1 MTKGYF
7 YEKYETSS
15 APLLL
20 CSSVALAADNEQS
33 KGFYVQADLGYA
45 WEKLINDSDNAKYK
59 NKALH
64 PRFSLGYDFGQ
75 WRLAF
80 DYSRYKPLRKDAHSS
95 TPPNPIFKTE
105 YNTHNKVKSE
115 TFGIAAI
122 YDFET
127 KSPIKPYIGARLS
140 VNHITID
147 FSDDGYIANKT
158 SSSVPSQILP
168 PGFPSLGPNQTVN
181 FATTTN
187 HISLTRVG
195 VGAIVGVS
203 YEITKNLA
211 LDLAYHYDDWGKLEK
226 NKIRTYEVSTGLRFT
241 F

>member
-7 YEKYETSS
+7 YEKYKTSS

-20 CSSVALAADNEQS
+20 CSSAALAADNEQS

-45 WEKLINDSDNAKYK
+45 WEKLTNDSVNAKYK

-80 DYSRYKPLRKDAHSS
+80 DYSRYKPLQKHAHAE
-95 TPPNPIFKTE
+95 TKAKPALITE
-105 YNTHNKVKSE
+105 VNVHNNVKSQ
-115 TFGIAAI
+115 TFGVAAI

-147 FSDDGYIANKT
+147 LSSNGYMKNIGNFDIPAIANVFPGIRKGET
-158 SSSVPSQILP
+158 LQLSSDS
-168 PGFPSLGPNQTVN
+168 
-181 FATTTN
+181 N

-195 VGAIVGVS
+195 LGAIVGVS

-226 NKIRTYEVSTGLRFT
+226 NKIRTHEVSTGLRFT

>member
-1 MTKGYF
+1 M
-7 YEKYETSS
+7 
-15 APLLL
+15 LL

-33 KGFYVQADLGYA
+33 KGFYIQADLGYA
-45 WEKLINDSDNAKYK
+45 WEKLINDSANAKYK

-80 DYSRYKPLRKDAHSS
+80 DYSRYKPLQNHAHAETKAVPSL
-95 TPPNPIFKTE
+95 ITE
-105 YNTHNKVKSE
+105 VNVHNKVKSQ
-115 TFGIAAI
+115 TFGVAAI

-147 FSDDGYIANKT
+147 LSSNGYIKNIGSA
-158 SSSVPSQILP
+158 LP
-168 PGFPSLGPNQTVN
+168 RIPGIFPNGIGAGQTIQLKPDS
-181 FATTTN
+181 N